1 MGAGAWKAAGS
12 RSAGTQTGRGAHT
25 AAKMWDIKDGA
36 CRGWVLVRLDKDRQ
50 LS

>member
-12 RSAGTQTGRGAHT
+12 RSAGTQTGCGAHT

-36 CRGWVLVRLDKDRQ
+36 CRGWVLVRLEKDRQ